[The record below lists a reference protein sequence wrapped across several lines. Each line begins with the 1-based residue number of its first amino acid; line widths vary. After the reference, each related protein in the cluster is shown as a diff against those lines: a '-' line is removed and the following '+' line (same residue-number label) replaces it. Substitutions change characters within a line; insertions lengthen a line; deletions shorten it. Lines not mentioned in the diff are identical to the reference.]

1 MQMIWHTTSHII
13 TALIHYAI
21 LIVKIIYINL
31 IVHMEWLAHR
41 QLVILEE
48 EIGYNATFKKGSAK
62 IPLLKKVEQNSTFE
76 KSGAKFHF

>member
-1 MQMIWHTTSHII
+1 
-13 TALIHYAI
+13 
-21 LIVKIIYINL
+21 
-31 IVHMEWLAHR
+31 MEWLAHR